1 MRIVVWLA
9 LLFLSIGKCRAYDPL
24 VQEAILSQQLMFM
37 NRMAAFQQQQQA
49 HQQEQANPL
58 RRVSLNEILA
68 AKQEG
73 LSSREIFEQA
83 KKTNGSNLIPWNQV
97 GFTLHPDVISYLS
110 QTNPATIA
118 AKTAPTPES
127 VQDVKIRMENEF
139 TAEAPPKEV
148 KEVDDKK
155 EMQRIFDEA
164 EKMQRKIRAKILK
177 NQD

>member
-1 MRIVVWLA
+1 M
-9 LLFLSIGKCRAYDPL
+9 
-24 VQEAILSQQLMFM
+24 
-37 NRMAAFQQQQQA
+37 
-49 HQQEQANPL
+49 
-58 RRVSLNEILA
+58 NEILA

-73 LSSREIFEQA
+73 LSSREVFDNA

-97 GFTLHPDVISYLS
+97 GFTLHPDVINYLS

-127 VQDVKIRMENEF
+127 VQDVKIRLENNSA
-139 TAEAPPKEV
+139 AEAPPKEV

-155 EMQRIFDEA
+155 EMQRIYDEA
-164 EKMQRKIRAKILK
+164 EKMQRTIRAKILK